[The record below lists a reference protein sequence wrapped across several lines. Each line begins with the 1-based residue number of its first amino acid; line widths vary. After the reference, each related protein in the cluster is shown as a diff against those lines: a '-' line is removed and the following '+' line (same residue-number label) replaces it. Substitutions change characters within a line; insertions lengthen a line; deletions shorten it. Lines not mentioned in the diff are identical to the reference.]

1 MPTDLKSMLRAA
13 DSHDALV
20 GIEHRDLP
28 TLEPRDWQIRE
39 IAEKLW
45 FAIKAERGEDI
56 TTSPFADRLVIS
68 RIRWELMKVRDTAG
82 THACIAGWNRARE
95 LSK

>member
-1 MPTDLKSMLRAA
+1 MPTDLKTMLTAA

-28 TLEPRDWQIRE
+28 TLEPRDWQLRE

-82 THACIAGWNRARE
+82 NDAACEAWRRTVE
-95 LSK
+95 LLK